1 MLNKER
7 EIISS
12 YISNYRNISYSSKI
26 IKLRD
31 YIAYLEVE
39 EPHYYRYQ

>member
-7 EIISS
+7 ETISGCISS
-12 YISNYRNISYSSKI
+12 YRNVLHSSKI

-31 YIAYLEVE
+31 YITYLEVE
-39 EPHYYRYQ
+39 EPRYYRY